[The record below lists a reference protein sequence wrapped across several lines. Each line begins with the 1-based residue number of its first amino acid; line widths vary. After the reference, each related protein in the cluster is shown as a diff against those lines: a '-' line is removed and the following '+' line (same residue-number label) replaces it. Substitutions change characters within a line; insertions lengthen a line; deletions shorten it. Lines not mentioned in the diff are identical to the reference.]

1 MPDQEYYMPRTRPPY
16 PPEFRSEAV
25 ELVRSAGKSV
35 VEVARDLGVSE
46 QTLHN
51 WLRQADLDT
60 GRRHDGLTT
69 AEREELTRLRREN
82 RVLRQERD
90 ILRKASA
97 YFAREIDSSR

>member
-1 MPDQEYYMPRTRPPY
+1 MPESGVPAMSRARPPY

-25 ELVRSAGKSV
+25 ELVRSAQKSV

-46 QTLHN
+46 QTLPN
-51 WLRQADLDT
+51 WLRQADLDA

-69 AEREELTRLRREN
+69 AEREEVTRPRREN

-90 ILRKASA
+90 ILRTAASA
-97 YFAREIDSSR
+97 SQGRS